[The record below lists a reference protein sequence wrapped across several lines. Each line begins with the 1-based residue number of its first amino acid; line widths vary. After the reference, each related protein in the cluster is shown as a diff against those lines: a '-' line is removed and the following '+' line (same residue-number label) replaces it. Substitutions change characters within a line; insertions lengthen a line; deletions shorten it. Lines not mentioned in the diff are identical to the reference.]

1 MPKDNLRWEIQDA
14 IERANEKAKM
24 DKMESDLAGG
34 LVGLLAPFI
43 LIIFMPILAV
53 VMGIGIGF
61 FLPFTILTFI
71 YLAMTRVMGVVAG
84 IFISAILSI
93 ILCILDVVAIKHFF
107 QKLKGNWKG
116 RFTIAYMVLALGI
129 PWVAVV
135 FAYNGAPDTRPT
147 PPSTVLEVGEAW
159 NYNNISFVLESVDF
173 SSFAIYIDFYII
185 NNTGSDFH
193 FDTDSDGIFTII
205 DSNGR
210 QYKEGVFSGGGW
222 SAPSYGKSYDFGP
235 RIDLDFLTNP
245 EFNNPPVTFLLLKV
259 NGLLGVQNAT
269 WRIDIPK

>member
-24 DKMESDLAGG
+24 DKMESELAGG
-34 LVGLLAPFI
+34 LTVLLAPFI
-43 LIIFMPILAV
+43 LIILMPILAV
-53 VMGIGIGF
+53 VVGVGVGF
-61 FLPFTILTFI
+61 FLPFAILTFA
-71 YLAMTRVMGVVAG
+71 YLSMIRVIGVMAG
-84 IFISAILSI
+84 VFISAILSSVI
-93 ILCILDVVAIKHFF
+93 CILDVVAIKLFY

-129 PWVAVV
+129 PWVAVF
-135 FAYNGAPDTRPT
+135 FAFSGAPDTRPT
-147 PPSTVLEVGEAW
+147 PPSTVLEVGESW

-185 NNTGSDFH
+185 NNTGSDFN
-193 FDTDSDGIFTII
+193 FVTDSEDFFTIM

-210 QYKEGVFSGGGW
+210 QYNKGVISGGSW
-222 SAPSYGKSYDFGP
+222 SAPAYGKSYDIGP

-245 EFNNPPVTFLLLKV
+245 EFNNPPVTYLLLRV